1 MKYPFSS
8 RVIWG
13 GILLL
18 FSTLAN
24 AGITLGGTRVVL
36 QAPAKE
42 AAILVRNQ
50 ASKDVMIQSW
60 VEADNGADKREVPFV
75 ITPTLSRLGG
85 NKQQTLRILFQ
96 GEGLPSDRESVFRL
110 NVQEIP
116 QKSASA
122 NTLQIALRQRIK
134 VFYRP
139 DNLSGTSAEAPGK
152 LNWRLVRQ
160 GGKSVVEVSNDTAF
174 HVSLASVKLKAG
186 NAYYVVDADMVAPKS
201 SRRFEIKGTP
211 SGVSGNVEFQSV
223 NDYGG
228 LDKHS
233 SSLSD

>member
-1 MKYPFSS
+1 MASFA
-8 RVIWG
+8 
-13 GILLL
+13 

-75 ITPTLSRLGG
+75 ITPALSRLGG

-110 NVQEIP
+110 NVQEN
-116 QKSASA
+116 SAKIC
-122 NTLQIALRQRIK
+122 L
-134 VFYRP
+134 
-139 DNLSGTSAEAPGK
+139 G
-152 LNWRLVRQ
+152 
-160 GGKSVVEVSNDTAF
+160 
-174 HVSLASVKLKAG
+174 
-186 NAYYVVDADMVAPKS
+186 
-201 SRRFEIKGTP
+201 
-211 SGVSGNVEFQSV
+211 
-223 NDYGG
+223 
-228 LDKHS
+228 
-233 SSLSD
+233 

>member
-1 MKYPFSS
+1 
-8 RVIWG
+8 
-13 GILLL
+13 
-18 FSTLAN
+18 
-24 AGITLGGTRVVL
+24 
-36 QAPAKE
+36 
-42 AAILVRNQ
+42 
-50 ASKDVMIQSW
+50 MIQSW

-75 ITPTLSRLGG
+75 ITPALSRLGG

-152 LNWRLVRQ
+152 LSWRLVRQ

>member
-1 MKYPFSS
+1 GNKISNPPWVKFQS
-8 RVIWG
+8 
-13 GILLL
+13 
-18 FSTLAN
+18 
-24 AGITLGGTRVVL
+24 AGWVNFPS
-36 QAPAKE
+36 APT
-42 AAILVRNQ
+42 
-50 ASKDVMIQSW
+50 
-60 VEADNGADKREVPFV
+60 NGADKREVPFV
-75 ITPTLSRLGG
+75 ITPALSRLGG

>member
-13 GILLL
+13 GILCFFPPLPMRE
-18 FSTLAN
+18 SRWEE
-24 AGITLGGTRVVL
+24 RVVL

-50 ASKDVMIQSW
+50 ASNDVMIQSW

-75 ITPTLSRLGG
+75 ITPALSRLGG

-96 GEGLPSDRESVFRL
+96 GEGLPNDRESVFRL

-174 HVSLASVKLKAG
+174 HVSFANVKLKLA
-186 NAYYVVDADMVAPKS
+186 MPPMS
-201 SRRFEIKGTP
+201 LMPTWSRRSRVADSKSRELP
-211 SGVSGNVEFQSV
+211 GVSGNIEFQSV